1 MKCPDCDKELP
12 KPILFHTYRCKE
24 DKLTITL
31 EYDDDYK

>member
-1 MKCPDCDKELP
+1 MKCPDCDAEMKG
-12 KPILFHTYRCKE
+12 IAFHTYRCGE